1 MIRIA
6 VVGEIG
12 SGKTYVA
19 KLFGFP
25 VFNAD
30 KEVSKIYGNNR
41 DVYKKLKK
49 KLPEF
54 IFSFPIKKKEIS
66 TAVKNNSKNL
76 KIISKI
82 VHPIVRKNMFKFLKN
97 NNLKKAVVLDIPL
110 YFENNLNKKSDKI
123 VFISAKKKQINFALK
138 KRGKSDLKLL
148 KKIGKLQLSLKM
160 KKKKSDYTIINNF
173 KSENLKNKVKVLKYK
188 ILDA

>member
-19 KLFGFP
+19 KLLGFP

-30 KEVSKIYGNNR
+30 KEVSKIYSNNH
-41 DVYKKLKK
+41 DVYKNLKK
-49 KLPEF
+49 KLPKF
-54 IFSFPIKKKEIS
+54 IFSFPIQKREIGN
-66 TAVKNNSKNL
+66 AVKNNLKNL

-110 YFENNLNKKSDKI
+110 YFENNLNKKSDI
-123 VFISAKKKQINFALK
+123 IIFISAKKKQINSALK
-138 KRGKSDLKLL
+138 KRGKSDLKFL
-148 KKIGKLQLSLKM
+148 KKIGKFQLSIKT
-160 KKKKSDYTIINNF
+160 KKKKSDYVIINNF
-173 KSENLKNKVKVLKYK
+173 KSENLKKKVKILKYK
-188 ILDA
+188 ILNK

>member
-6 VVGEIG
+6 VVGEIS

-30 KEVSKIYGNNR
+30 KEVSKIYRNNR
-41 DVYKKLKK
+41 EIFKKLKK
-49 KLPEF
+49 KLPKF
-54 IFSFPIKKKEIS
+54 IYSFPIKKKELS
-66 TAVKNNSKNL
+66 NAVKNNLKNL

-82 VHPIVRKNMFKFLKN
+82 VHPIVRKNMFRFLKN

-110 YFENNLNKKSDKI
+110 YFENNLNKKSDI
-123 VFISAKKKQINFALK
+123 IIFISAKKKLINSALK

-148 KKIGKLQLSLKM
+148 KKIGKSQLSLKM
-160 KKKKSDYTIINNF
+160 KKKKSDYVVINNF
-173 KSENLKNKVKVLKYK
+173 KSENLKNKVKILKYK
-188 ILDA
+188 ILYK

>member
-30 KEVSKIYGNNR
+30 KEVSKIYSNNH
-41 DVYKKLKK
+41 DAYKNLKK
-49 KLPEF
+49 KLPKF
-54 IFSFPIKKKEIS
+54 IFSFPIQKREIGN
-66 TAVKNNSKNL
+66 AVKNNLKNL

-82 VHPIVRKNMFKFLKN
+82 VHPIVRKNMYKFLKN
-97 NNLKKAVVLDIPL
+97 NNFKKAIVLDIPL
-110 YFENNLNKKSDKI
+110 YFENKLNKKTDVI
-123 VFISAKKKQINFALK
+123 IFISAKKKLINAALK
-138 KRGKSDLKLL
+138 KRGKSDLKL
-148 KKIGKLQLSLKM
+148 
-160 KKKKSDYTIINNF
+160 
-173 KSENLKNKVKVLKYK
+173 
-188 ILDA
+188 

>member
-30 KEVSKIYGNNR
+30 KEVGKIYR
-41 DVYKKLKK
+41 SDQEVYKKLKK
-49 KLPEF
+49 KLPNF
-54 IFSFPIKKKEIS
+54 IFSFPVKKNEIGN
-66 TAVKNNSKNL
+66 AFKINPKNL
-76 KIISKI
+76 KIITKI
-82 VHPIVRKNMFKFLKN
+82 VHPIVKKNMYKFLKKN
-97 NNLKKAVVLDIPL
+97 NSKKAVVLDIPL
-110 YFENNLNKKSDKI
+110 YFENKLNKKSDVI
-123 VFISAKKKQINFALK
+123 IFVSAKTKLINSKLK

-148 KKIGKLQLSLKM
+148 KKLGKIQQPLWM
-160 KKKKSDYTIINNF
+160 KKKNSDYVIKNNF
-173 KSENLKNKVKVLKYK
+173 KSENLKNKVKILKYK
-188 ILDA
+188 ILYK

>member
-19 KLFGFP
+19 KLLGFP

-30 KEVSKIYGNNR
+30 KEVSKIYSNNH
-41 DVYKKLKK
+41 DAYKNLKK
-49 KLPEF
+49 KLPKF
-54 IFSFPIKKKEIS
+54 IFSFPIQKREIGN
-66 TAVKNNSKNL
+66 AVKNNLKNL

-82 VHPIVRKNMFKFLKN
+82 VHPIVRKNMYKFLKN
-97 NNLKKAVVLDIPL
+97 NNLKKAIVLDIPL
-110 YFENNLNKKSDKI
+110 YFENKLNKKTDVI
-123 VFISAKKKQINFALK
+123 IFISAKKKLINAALK

-148 KKIGKLQLSLKM
+148 KKIGKSQLPLQV
-160 KKKKSDYTIINNF
+160 KKKKADYVIINNF
-173 KSENLKNKVKVLKYK
+173 KSENLKNKVKILKYK
-188 ILDA
+188 ILNK

>member
-173 KSENLKNKVKVLKYK
+173 KSENLKNKVKILKYK
-188 ILDA
+188 ILNK

>member
-30 KEVSKIYGNNR
+30 KEVLKIYKNNR
-41 DVYKKLKK
+41 DAFKKLKK
-49 KLPEF
+49 KLPKF
-54 IFSFPIKKKEIS
+54 IFSFPVRKKEIGN
-66 TAVKNNSKNL
+66 AVKNNLKNL

-110 YFENNLNKKSDKI
+110 YLENKLNKKSDI
-123 VFISAKKKQINFALK
+123 IIFISAKKKQINSALK
-138 KRGKSDLKLL
+138 KRGKSDLKFL
-148 KKIGKLQLSLKM
+148 KKIGKFQLSIKT
-160 KKKKSDYTIINNF
+160 KKKKSDYVIINNF
-173 KSENLKNKVKVLKYK
+173 KSENLKKKVKILKYK
-188 ILDA
+188 ILNK

>member
-25 VFNAD
+25 TFNAD
-30 KEVSKIYGNNR
+30 NEVSKIYKNNR
-41 DVYKKLKK
+41 EVYKTLKK
-49 KLPEF
+49 KLPKF
-54 IFSFPIKKKEIS
+54 IFSFPIKKEEIGN
-66 TAVKNNSKNL
+66 AVKNNLKNL

-82 VHPIVRKNMFKFLKN
+82 VHPIVRQNMFKFLKN

-110 YFENNLNKKSDKI
+110 YFENNLNKKSDVI
-123 VFISAKKKQINFALK
+123 IFISAKKKQINSALK
-138 KRGKSDLKLL
+138 KRDKSNLKLL
-148 KKIGKLQLSLKM
+148 KKIGKLQLPLKM
-160 KKKKSDYTIINNF
+160 KKKNSNYSITNNF
-173 KSENLKNKVKVLKYK
+173 KSENLRNKVKILKYK
-188 ILDA
+188 ILNK

>member
-30 KEVSKIYGNNR
+30 NEVGKIYRSNQE
-41 DVYKKLKK
+41 VYKKLKK
-49 KLPEF
+49 KLPKF
-54 IFSFPIKKKEIS
+54 IFSFPVKKNEIAS
-66 TAVKNNSKNL
+66 AFKNYPKNL
-76 KIISKI
+76 KIITKI
-82 VHPIVRKNMFKFLKN
+82 VHPIVRKNMYKFLKKN
-97 NNLKKAVVLDIPL
+97 NSKKAVVLDIPL
-110 YFENNLNKKSDKI
+110 YFENNLNKKSDVI
-123 VFISAKKKQINFALK
+123 IFVSAKKKLINSKLK

-148 KKIGKLQLSLKM
+148 KKLGKIQQSLWM
-160 KKKKSDYTIINNF
+160 KKKKSSYIIKNNF
-173 KSENLKNKVKVLKYK
+173 QSENLKNKVNNIKYK
-188 ILDA
+188 ILYK

>member
-19 KLFGFP
+19 KLLGFP

-30 KEVSKIYGNNR
+30 KEVSKIYSNNY
-41 DVYKKLKK
+41 DAYKNLKK
-49 KLPEF
+49 KLPKF
-54 IFSFPIKKKEIS
+54 IFSFPIQKREIGN
-66 TAVKNNSKNL
+66 AVKNNLKNL

-82 VHPIVRKNMFKFLKN
+82 VHPIVRKNMYKFLKN
-97 NNLKKAVVLDIPL
+97 NNFKKAIVLDIPL
-110 YFENNLNKKSDKI
+110 YFENKLNKKTDVI
-123 VFISAKKKQINFALK
+123 IFISAKKKLINAALK

-148 KKIGKLQLSLKM
+148 KKIGKSQLPLQV
-160 KKKKSDYTIINNF
+160 KKKKADYVIINNF
-173 KSENLKNKVKVLKYK
+173 KSENLKNKVKILKYK
-188 ILDA
+188 ILNK